1 VTPPAHAILGL
12 GLFFLGMRLVGEH
25 LRRLA
30 GESFRRL
37 VAEAGESA
45 ALGTLLGL
53 AFGALLQSATAVTFV
68 LVSMVEAGLVSIA
81 AALPVLVWTNVG
93 LTALA
98 MVASLDV
105 RALAAYLVGG
115 AGIAMA
121 FLRRPAAYAL
131 AAVALGGGLL
141 FLGLGEI
148 GTAVAPLR
156 GEPWFGRLIAAATR
170 APLVGF
176 LVGVAFGALAQSN
189 TAATLIVVALADR
202 GALSVSAA
210 LPVVYGTNLGAIGL
224 RWVLSAGLRGSPLR
238 LVRFEDL
245 FCLCG
250 GALMLAADLLERG
263 AHVPL
268 VEALVAAIS
277 ARPGRQVAL
286 AFVVSNL
293 LPALVLAPALGPV
306 ARWLERRW
314 PATSEEEAAMPRY
327 LAPQALD
334 DPPTAV
340 DLLQKE
346 LARLIAG
353 LAGYVHALRS
363 PQAAR
368 AARVAAVTT
377 AFHAL
382 AARIAEFD
390 GALAGRDLD
399 AATLRRLAL
408 CERQLA
414 LTGYLQEALAEV
426 VDALAEAALPRTDLA
441 GVTADLLAPLLD
453 AVVATLQAPDAA
465 GVARINAAYDRARAE
480 IARLRERLG
489 PAHDPATERLVR
501 ALSAADLAAWML
513 HHFRKLLPGAPA
525 AAA

>member
-1 VTPPAHAILGL
+1 VTAPAHAILGF

-25 LRRLA
+25 LRRLS

-37 VAEAGESA
+37 VGEVGESA
-45 ALGTLLGL
+45 ALGALLGL
-53 AFGALLQSATAVTFV
+53 GFGALMQSATAVTFV

-81 AALPVLVWTNVG
+81 TALPVLTWTNVG

-105 RALAAYLVGG
+105 QALAAYLVGA

-121 FLRRPAAYAL
+121 FVRSPAAYAA
-131 AAVALGGGLL
+131 AAVALGVGLL

-148 GTAVAPLR
+148 GAAVAPLR
-156 GEPWFGRLIAAATR
+156 SEPWFTALVAAATH
-170 APLVGF
+170 APPVAF
-176 LVGVAFGALAQSN
+176 LVGVALGALAQSN
-189 TAATLIVVALADR
+189 TAATLIVVALVD
-202 GALSVSAA
+202 GGVLTVPAA
-210 LPVVYGTNLGAIGL
+210 VPVVYGTNLGAIGL

-245 FCLCG
+245 FCLGG
-250 GALMLAADLLERG
+250 GALMLTADLLERR
-263 AHVPL
+263 AHMPL
-268 VEALVAAIS
+268 VRALAAAVS

-286 AFVVSNL
+286 AFVASNL
-293 LPALVLAPALGPV
+293 IPALVFAPALRPL

-314 PATSEEEAAMPRY
+314 PATSEEEAATPRY
-327 LAPQALD
+327 IAPQALD

-340 DLLQKE
+340 DLAQKE
-346 LARLIAG
+346 IARLLAG
-353 LAGYVHALRS
+353 LSGYLQALRS

-368 AARVAAVTT
+368 AARVAAVAT

-390 GALAGRDLD
+390 AALAGRDLD
-399 AATLRRLAL
+399 AATLRRLTL

-426 VDALAEAALPRTDLA
+426 VEALAEPAAPRADLA
-441 GVTADLLAPLLD
+441 GATAQALAPLLD
-453 AVVATLQAPDAA
+453 AVIATLGAPSAA

-480 IARLRERLG
+480 VARLRERLG

-513 HHFRKLLPGAPA
+513 HHFRKLVPEGVQGG
-525 AAA
+525 